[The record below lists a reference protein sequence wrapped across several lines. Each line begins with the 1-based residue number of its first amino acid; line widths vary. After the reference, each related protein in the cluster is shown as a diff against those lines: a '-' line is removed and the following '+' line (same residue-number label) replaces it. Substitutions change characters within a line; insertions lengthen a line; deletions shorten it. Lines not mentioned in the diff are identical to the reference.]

1 MKAAD
6 YENWAW
12 FLFEHQS
19 DFYLD
24 APCNMSAFGYT
35 YMIPEANQ

>member
-1 MKAAD
+1 MKVAV

-12 FLFEHQS
+12 FLFEHQGI
-19 DFYLD
+19 FCLD
-24 APCNMSAFGYT
+24 APCNMSPFGYS